1 MRAIRW
7 AAGLENLMVPIES
20 VHQHGQNPNNGDV
33 EALIESIQINGF
45 NTVITVDR
53 QTNQIVAGNHRW
65 QALHA
70 LGATHVPVVYVDRI
84 DSKSD
89 IRYLLADNEIGR
101 LAKMDPTGR
110 FELLRDLHDNTEIG
124 LAGVGVDEADYL
136 KAMSEVLALENQLPE
151 GFGGAMEKGTMG
163 IYQVVIEFDNAEDRD
178 EAFRNIERMYDGYD
192 GVVRKANL

>member
-7 AAGLENLMVPIES
+7 AAGLEGLMVPIES
-20 VHQHGQNPNNGDV
+20 VHQHENNPNNGDV

-53 QTNQIVAGNHRW
+53 ETNQIVAGNHRW

-70 LGATHVPVVYVDRI
+70 LGATHVPVVYVDRV

-101 LAKMDPTGR
+101 LARMDPMGR
-110 FELLRDLHDNTEIG
+110 FQLLKELHDDSNLG
-124 LAGVGVDEADYL
+124 LAGVGVSEAEYL
-136 KAMSEVLALENQLPE
+136 KAMSEVLQMDNALPE
-151 GFGGAMEKGTMG
+151 GFGGAMDKGPAG
-163 IYQVVIEFDNAEDRD
+163 IFQVVLDFDNPEDRD
-178 EAFRNIERMYDGYD
+178 EAYEELARRYDGFP
-192 GVVRKANL
+192 GLRKANL